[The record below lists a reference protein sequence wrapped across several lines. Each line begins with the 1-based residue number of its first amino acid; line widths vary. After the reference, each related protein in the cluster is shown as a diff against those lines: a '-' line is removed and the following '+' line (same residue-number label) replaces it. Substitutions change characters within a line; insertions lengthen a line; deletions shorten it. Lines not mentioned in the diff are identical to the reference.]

1 MARLISMP
9 KLSDTMEEGA
19 IASWLKSVGD
29 KIREGDPLAEIE
41 TDKAT
46 MEYEAPEDG
55 FILKFLLDGGDK
67 TKVGMPIAI
76 LGDAKGEAFD
86 ESELVKAVTTAND
99 RESSA
104 SKPAPQTT
112 ANPLPVAG
120 VRISA
125 GLPAIN
131 EQQQQIGGRIKASP
145 LARKIARERGVDL
158 TRLSGSGPHGR
169 VIARDIDQ
177 APHHRPAA
185 VVRDD
190 QAVRVSMMR
199 QTIAKRLLAAKNEAP
214 HFYLSRSIDMSRVMD
229 WRKGVNTT
237 QGENGTKVSVND
249 IIIFA
254 VARALKEHPMVN
266 ASWQGDQIIQYGGVH
281 VAMAVALPE
290 GLVTPVVRHADQMR
304 LVEIAKTTK
313 SMASKARKGELTNE
327 DFSGGTFTI
336 SNLGMMG
343 IEEFTAIINP
353 PQAAILA
360 IGTTIKTPVV
370 DENEQVVVKPMMKV
384 TMSCDHRVVDGLVGA
399 KFLQTLVNYLEEPL
413 AMLSY

>member
-67 TKVGMPIAI
+67 TKVGMPIAV
-76 LGDAKGEAFD
+76 LGDAKGESFD
-86 ESELVKAVTTAND
+86 ESELVKAVTTHKEPPPAAQTKA
-99 RESSA
+99 EPAVAPAPVVITSA
-104 SKPAPQTT
+104 S
-112 ANPLPVAG
+112 ANVINQRQQGAG
-120 VRISA
+120 RV
-125 GLPAIN
+125 
-131 EQQQQIGGRIKASP
+131 KASP
-145 LARKIARERGVDL
+145 LARKIAHERGVDL
-158 TRLSGSGPHGR
+158 ARLSGSGPHGR
-169 VIARDIDQ
+169 IIARDIDQ
-177 APHHRPAA
+177 APHQGLGT
-185 VVRDD
+185 VVRAD

-214 HFYLSRSIDMSRVMD
+214 HFYLSRSIDMSRVID

-266 ASWQGDQIIQYGGVH
+266 ASWQGDQIIQFGGAH

-304 LVEIAKTTK
+304 LVDIAKATK

-327 DFSGGTFTI
+327 DFSGGTFTV

-360 IGTTIKTPVV
+360 IGATIKTPVV
-370 DENEQVVVKPMMKV
+370 DQSDQVVVKPMMKV

-399 KFLQTLVNYLEEPL
+399 QFLQTLINYLEEPL
-413 AMLSY
+413 GMLSY